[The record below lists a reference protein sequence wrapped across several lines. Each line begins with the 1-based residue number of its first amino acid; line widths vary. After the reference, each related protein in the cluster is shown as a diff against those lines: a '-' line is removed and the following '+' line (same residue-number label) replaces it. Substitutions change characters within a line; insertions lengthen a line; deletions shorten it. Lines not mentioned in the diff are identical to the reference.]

1 MADILNSNI
10 PVNNST
16 PNPVSTPTPDVTAH
30 VNPVPHDEFVVKE
43 PPPHG
48 LDSSWRRWKCLN
60 CCYVYEGIFKG
71 VMVCPKCGNADPDK
85 FDESE

>member
-1 MADILNSNI
+1 MVDILNNNP

-16 PNPVSTPTPDVTAH
+16 TNPVTTPTPDVTAH
-30 VNPVPHDEFVVKE
+30 VNPAPHDEFLVKE

-48 LDSSWRRWKCLN
+48 LDSSWRRWKCLS
-60 CCYVYEGIFKG
+60 CAYVYEGIFKG
-71 VMVCPKCGNADPDK
+71 AMVCPKCGNADPDK